1 MNILLLI
8 ILVFIVI
15 FINKGL
21 TKSDEYITVNKDF
34 MTPSV
39 PFDEVSEYKPYQS
52 SYKTA
57 WSEMNIDKNPK
68 YHNYSLMDEKYD
80 IGASFDKNNQ
90 YKKRLH
96 LPEKCI
102 IKDGELV
109 CRFNDRVEVPP
120 KELIDDKENNLVLKN
135 IGDDKD
141 INTNI
146 ISSKNISFGRG
157 NYNIWESEDESIMNG
172 GKYFNNV
179 TGYSMTSNSSVLND
193 DKGKIKE

>member
-1 MNILLLI
+1 MIILLLI

-21 TKSDEYITVNKDF
+21 TKCDEYITVNKDF

-39 PFDEVSEYKPYQS
+39 PFDEV
-52 SYKTA
+52 
-57 WSEMNIDKNPK
+57 SEMNIDKNPK

-146 ISSKNISFGRG
+146 ISSKIISFGRG